1 MNEPVL
7 INNDVLRQIELIAL
21 MQENALDDVPSLE
34 PYPWIVD
41 AMRDLEM
48 MIAAHAVQQVVQQQ
62 AVQQAAQQVVQ
73 QATAVRPVKAKT
85 RCFGA
90 ARLSLM
96 IPDECGICMDKH
108 QLRDALHTSC
118 GHCFGRKCYEQ
129 MLHTNAD
136 APCPL
141 CRHAKPLLTIYKE
154 RKVNKQVG

>member
-48 MIAAHAVQQVVQQQ
+48 MIAAHAVQQASQ
-62 AVQQAAQQVVQ
+62 AVQAVP
-73 QATAVRPVKAKT
+73 VRPVKAKT

-141 CRHAKPLLTIYKE
+141 CRQAKPLLTIYKE

>member
-1 MNEPVL
+1 MNEPVF

-48 MIAAHAVQQVVQQQ
+48 MIAAHAVQVVQHAVQV
-62 AVQQAAQQVVQ
+62 VQQAAQVVQ
-73 QATAVRPVKAKT
+73 VRPVKAKT

>member
-1 MNEPVL
+1 MNEPV

-48 MIAAHAVQQVVQQQ
+48 MIAAQQVVQHAVQQQAAQHAVQQQ
-62 AVQQAAQQVVQ
+62 AVPVK
-73 QATAVRPVKAKT
+73 PVKAKT

-141 CRHAKPLLTIYKE
+141 CRQAKPLLTIYKE